1 MPALAGDL
9 GTELKP
15 GLTVKVV
22 GLKNAPEHNGK
33 RGKLVSFDAERGRW
47 EVRMRS
53 GKAMKIKSENL
64 ASDPVTGDTTTSR
77 LERKVN
83 KYAHHL
89 GLVAVIAVSENT
101 RTSSGVWESA
111 LVLKE
116 GSWLSLGLSIRTPAE
131 HTLWNSSPC
140 VCRP

>member
-89 GLVAVIAVSENT
+89 GLVAAIAVSEKNT
-101 RTSSGVWESA
+101 NEQWRVGTCVGSQGGILAFPGLVNSDTCRTH
-111 LVLKE
+111 LVE
-116 GSWLSLGLSIRTPAE
+116 
-131 HTLWNSSPC
+131 
-140 VCRP
+140 